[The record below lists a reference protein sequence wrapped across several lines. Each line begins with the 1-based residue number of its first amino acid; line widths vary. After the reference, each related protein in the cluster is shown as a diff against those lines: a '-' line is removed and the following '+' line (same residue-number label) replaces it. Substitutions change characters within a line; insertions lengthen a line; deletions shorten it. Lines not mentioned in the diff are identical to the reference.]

1 MVDLEPQLK
10 DSEGNTLRKDQL
22 VRDDVFGEGL
32 TRGTVALD
40 SGKGH
45 NVLIDWRHAAPP
57 GDPRKPK
64 SRGSQFLTIVG
75 GTATG
80 RTHTGAAFE
89 SGQEHRRRGVNDADA
104 SGLDARF
111 NSWGILTEG
120 GQGEED

>member
-64 SRGSQFLTIVG
+64 SRGSQFLTIAG

-80 RTHTGAAFE
+80 RKKGPTLLAPEAY
-89 SGQEHRRRGVNDADA
+89 A

-111 NSWGILTEG
+111 NSWVILTEG